1 MEILNYQ
8 VSDGQSGIRIDRY
21 LSEMNKELSRST
33 GRISPSAFIKF
44 AVL

>member
-21 LSEMNKELSRST
+21 LSEMNETVTFLYSK
-33 GRISPSAFIKF
+33 A
-44 AVL
+44 A